1 MKILMVE
8 DDRSVRALVRAILES
23 EGHAITESPTCE
35 SGRNLAVKGD
45 FDAMILDVKLPDG
58 NGYELLAE
66 LRGVGIEA
74 PVLML
79 TSLDGTEEVIRGLDA
94 GADDYLT
101 KPFESAVLAARVRA
115 LLRRG
120 GAKRRQLSAQGVE
133 IDRLTRQVEVDGKRV
148 KLTPK
153 EYMLLEHLLLNTGRT
168 VSREELL
175 ERVWNLTFDP
185 GSNVVDAHLAR
196 LRKKLEKAGSDELIT
211 TIRGDGFRIAGGDGD
226 EGEGD

>member
-1 MKILMVE
+1 MKLLMVE
-8 DDRSVRALVRAILES
+8 DDQSVRALVRTILEKQ
-23 EGHAITESPTCE
+23 GHKITEAPTCE
-35 SGRNLAVKGD
+35 NGRNLATRGG

-66 LRGVGIEA
+66 LRTKGVDV

-101 KPFESAVLAARVRA
+101 KPFEAGVLAARVRA

-120 GAKRRQLSAQGVE
+120 GGKRRQLSNSQVE
-133 IDRLTRQVEVDGKRV
+133 VDRLTRKVEVDGRNV

-153 EYMLLEHLLLNTGRT
+153 EYMLLEHLLMNVGRT

-185 GSNVVDAHLAR
+185 GSNVVDAHMAR
-196 LRKKLEKAGSDELIT
+196 LRKKLEKAGARDLIT
-211 TIRGDGFRIAGGDGD
+211 TIRGGGFQIEPDG
-226 EGEGD
+226 E